1 MTEHRRPPLP
11 SAGLERARSLRRS
24 LTDAER
30 ELWSHLRGAR
40 LGGFRFRRQHLDPP
54 YVLDFYCNAAK
65 LVVELDGSQHTDQ
78 ADAARTRAL
87 EARGL
92 RVIRFWNNDVLSNTE
107 AVLAAIL
114 SALQARPLTPTPL
127 PPGEGLERDIKP

>member
-54 YVLDFYCNAAK
+54 YVLDFYCHAAK

-107 AVLAAIL
+107 AVLEAIL

>member
-40 LGGFRFRRQHLDPP
+40 LGGYRFRRQHLDPP
-54 YVLDFYCNAAK
+54 YVLDFYCRAAK
-65 LVVELDGSQHTDQ
+65 LVVELDGGQHTEE

-87 EARGL
+87 VARGL

-107 AVLAAIL
+107 TVLEAIL

-127 PPGEGLERDIKP
+127 PSGEGLERDIQP